1 MELIAHE
8 RLKRMSAMISG
19 AIAFYEIEGDEIIQ
33 GLRQQQKDGLV
44 TGMETMGAALYW
56 LSSITCSSVGL
67 SGSMRTTNFFLD
79 VSDNA
84 LYTLMLYFF

>member
-8 RLKRMSAMISG
+8 RLKRMNVMIAG

-44 TGMETMGAALYW
+44 TGM
-56 LSSITCSSVGL
+56 
-67 SGSMRTTNFFLD
+67 
-79 VSDNA
+79 
-84 LYTLMLYFF
+84 